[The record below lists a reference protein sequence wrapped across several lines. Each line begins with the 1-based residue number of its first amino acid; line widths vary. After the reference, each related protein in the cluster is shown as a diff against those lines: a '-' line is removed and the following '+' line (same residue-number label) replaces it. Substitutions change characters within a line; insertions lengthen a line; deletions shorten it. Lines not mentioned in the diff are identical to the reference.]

1 MRGGL
6 YGRMIT
12 RTAPGIA
19 NLAELATLSGVSI
32 STVSRALAGNP
43 AISVATR
50 ERISVLADAHG
61 FRPNQLARN
70 LRLGRSRAIGVVLP
84 LGHETGQ
91 HFTDPFFIT
100 LIGHL
105 ADALTERGHDL
116 LLTRVIPSDAGW
128 LDRLIDSGRIDGAI
142 VIGQSNQSAVLERVG
157 ARYLPLVVWGARD
170 ERYCTIGSDNAAGGA
185 MAARHLIEHGRKRIA
200 FLGHPGVPEI
210 GERWRGCRE
219 TCAELGVAEPELVP
233 VHMTAAEAHDMLA
246 VWLGRGN
253 APDGLVAASDVVA
266 MSALRAVVEA
276 GLRVPADV
284 AIVGFD
290 DVTMAAHTTPPLTTV
305 RQDVA
310 RGAALLVE
318 HLFARLEG
326 EATGSVTLIPEL
338 IVRGSA

>member
-1 MRGGL
+1 MTSPGPA
-6 YGRMIT
+6 IT
-12 RTAPGIA
+12 
-19 NLAELATLSGVSI
+19 NLADLAQRTGVSI

-43 AISVATR
+43 AISLATR
-50 ERISVLADAHG
+50 ERIAALADAHG
-61 FRPNQLARN
+61 FRPNQMARN
-70 LRLGRSRAIGVVLP
+70 LRLGRSRAVGVVLP

-91 HFTDPFFIT
+91 HLTDPFFIA

-128 LDRLIDSGRIDGAI
+128 LDRLVDSGRIDGAI

-157 ARYLPLVVWGARD
+157 ARYLPLVVWGARND
-170 ERYCTIGSDNAAGGA
+170 AYCTMGSDNAAGGA
-185 MAARHLIEHGRKRIA
+185 MAARHLIARGRQRIA

-219 TCAELGVAEPELVP
+219 ACAEMGVAAPELVP
-233 VHMTAAEAHDMLA
+233 VHLTAAEAHDMLS
-246 VWLGRGN
+246 VWLARGD

-266 MSALRAVVEA
+266 MSALAAVVEA

-310 RGAALLVE
+310 RGAALMVE
-318 HLFARLEG
+318 HLFRRLDG
-326 EATGSVTLIPEL
+326 EATGSVTLVPEL
-338 IVRGSA
+338 VVRGSA